1 MLFRRHNQG
10 PWARNRAP
18 PCRSLPE
25 IMTVRKVLC
34 RNEEIYM
41 KKRAANM
48 IPIITSIDK
57 CGRGWGRSCPWNGR
71 PWRQIAARHQLASG
85 LKAMQKSMQSLCCL
99 PYWWAEHINIYIYIY
114 ILYSN
119 YTYMILYDVDS
130 ASFAF
135 IRAIHHS
142 ALLWTI
148 HCMICFEYWALRLW
162 ELREPW
168 WLPPATGSLTI
179 SIWARHLLFA
189 LFSSGMSRN
198 SEEIETTVDL
208 PGSARAMYL

>member
-25 IMTVRKVLC
+25 ITVRKVLC

-48 IPIITSIDK
+48 IPIITSIDR

-99 PYWWAEHINIYIYIY
+99 PYWWAEHIKYVYYNIQIIHIWFYMMLILHHLHSFVQYITLHCYEQYIAWFA
-114 ILYSN
+114 SN
-119 YTYMILYDVDS
+119 TELCGCENCESHGDFPQPQV
-130 ASFAF
+130 ASPFQYG
-135 IRAIHHS
+135 
-142 ALLWTI
+142 LV
-148 HCMICFEYWALRLW
+148 
-162 ELREPW
+162 
-168 WLPPATGSLTI
+168 
-179 SIWARHLLFA
+179 
-189 LFSSGMSRN
+189 SRN
-198 SEEIETTVDL
+198 SEEIKTTVDL
-208 PGSARAMYL
+208 PGSARTMYL